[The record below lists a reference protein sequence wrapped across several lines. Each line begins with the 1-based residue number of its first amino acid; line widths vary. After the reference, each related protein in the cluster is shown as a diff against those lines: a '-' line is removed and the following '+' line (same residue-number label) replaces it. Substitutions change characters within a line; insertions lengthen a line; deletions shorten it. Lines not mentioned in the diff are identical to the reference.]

1 MSFGQIKQQ
10 YEKIISHNYVNIEM
24 YRKLRHLAGKKK
36 NKNKTQNQN
45 QQNTMLFF
53 FFSMKGKTSYLGLT
67 SLLNEI
73 EKNEK

>member
-24 YRKLRHLAGKKK
+24 YRKLRHLAGEKK

-53 FFSMKGKTSYLGLT
+53 FHERENILFGLDFFT
-67 SLLNEI
+67 
-73 EKNEK
+73 